1 MYNQSYGLP
10 KQTQWFGFTMHHC
23 CKSQTVGWEET
34 STAGGNFL
42 VSAGENN
49 SSTVHNNLKC
59 KELLWIDDAIRH
71 QWCGDTLAAKSLRGS
86 LQSSVTQMMVSV
98 VYQSKKHMY
107 QQIQK
112 RSRIKFITWKHQQ
125 LDPSTRMHNKALRE
139 TQRQRM
145 VTSLCC
151 TCCCFLI
158 VEIWSDPRWKL
169 PGCERFRV

>member
-1 MYNQSYGLP
+1 
-10 KQTQWFGFTMHHC
+10 MHHC

-34 STAGGNFL
+34 STAGGNFF

-86 LQSSVTQMMVSV
+86 LQSSATQMMMSV
-98 VYQSKKHMY
+98 VYQSKNICTSKYGKDHELGLSLEAPAIRPIHLNAR
-107 QQIQK
+107 QG
-112 RSRIKFITWKHQQ
+112 S
-125 LDPSTRMHNKALRE
+125 
-139 TQRQRM
+139 QRNTAATNGD
-145 VTSLCC
+145 VTVLHLLLLFNG
-151 TCCCFLI
+151 FLI

-169 PGCERFRV
+169 PGCKRFRV